1 MLQNDFNYMIKQ
13 FGVDIFLNEETKPR
27 KAIISSKNTWGSLD
41 EHFDDRLIHTA
52 FPIKRGDYIEYNTV
66 NFIVYSDVQV
76 KRGHEYK
83 AIIRP
88 ATNTIPI
95 VVKERE
101 IIGRDPLNN
110 PIYSDEPEIT
120 KDIPAIVYTESLT
133 IAGYAVLV
141 AQGEIR
147 IVVGDN
153 QDTRKIKV
161 NNEYVIKNKNYKVWD
176 INLLQDGLILLRASI
191 NNK

>member
-153 QDTRKIKV
+153 KDTRKIKV

-176 INLLQDGLILLRASI
+176 INFLQDGLIILRASI